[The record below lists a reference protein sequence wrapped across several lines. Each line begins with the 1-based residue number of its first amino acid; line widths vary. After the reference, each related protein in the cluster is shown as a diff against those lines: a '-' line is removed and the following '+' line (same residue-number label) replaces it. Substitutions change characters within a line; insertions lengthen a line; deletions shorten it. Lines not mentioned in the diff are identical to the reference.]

1 MAIFPTSAIPSA
13 AAAGITPS
21 EHFNT
26 VLYTGNGS
34 TNAIT
39 GVGFQP
45 DFFWGKA
52 RSASQSHRLVDVL
65 RGSYNLYSDLTNAE
79 DLQTLSFTSDGFT
92 WAGGGANDNGKT
104 YVAWNWKAGGTGVS
118 NTNGSITSTVSA
130 NADAGFSI
138 VSYTGTASTITVG
151 HGLSSKPEMII
162 VKKRDAADHWAVMH
176 KGIASDYETDFINLN
191 QTAAAADTA
200 NYWNDTEPTNS
211 LFTLGNQSVTN
222 SSSKAYIAYCFHSVD
237 GYSKVGSYTGNGG
250 NFDAGPFIYTGF
262 RPAYILIKS
271 TGFTTDWTS
280 WAIFDSARSPDNE
293 STGQAL
299 WANKSAAE
307 GYRGNGTSAST
318 TNPRVDLLSNGFKIR
333 THTNGLNYNGSNYI
347 YLAFA
352 ESPMKHTNAR

>member
-237 GYSKVGSYTGNGG
+237 GYSKVGSYTGNGSTTG
-250 NFDAGPFIYTGF
+250 TTVSGLDFTPKFIM
-262 RPAYILIKS
+262 IKRSDS
-271 TGFTTDWTS
+271 TGNWIMLDDVRDTSNPRNAYLMANSSASEATGKDVDFNSGSFQIKTTDS
-280 WAIFDSARSPDNE
+280 DVNAS
-293 STGQAL
+293 G
-299 WANKSAAE
+299 
-307 GYRGNGTSAST
+307 GT
-318 TNPRVDLLSNGFKIR
+318 
-333 THTNGLNYNGSNYI
+333 YI
-347 YLAFA
+347 YLAIA
-352 ESPMKHTNAR
+352 G